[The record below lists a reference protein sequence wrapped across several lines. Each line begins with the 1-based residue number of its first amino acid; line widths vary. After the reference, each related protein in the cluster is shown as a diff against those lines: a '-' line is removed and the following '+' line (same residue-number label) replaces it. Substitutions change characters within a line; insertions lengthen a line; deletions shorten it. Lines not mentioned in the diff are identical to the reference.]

1 MKTKNKTERV
11 KYVRDIFTEDQKQ
24 EIINYF
30 LTLKDNRT
38 SRIADLMGSTI
49 SRVETVINHY
59 LKEKSKKMR
68 LKQKLEEKKN
78 ENDK

>member
-68 LKQKLEEKKN
+68 LQQKLEEKKN

>member
-11 KYVRDIFTEDQKQ
+11 KYVRDIFTEYQKQ